1 MVETTSGEG
10 RTKRKTGK
18 HLPAF
23 LLLLIAESPAYGGA
37 LVTRLCEL
45 LPDWAIDSGGV
56 YRMLRDM
63 EERGTVESD
72 WDLADA
78 GAPRRVYRI
87 TEAGRTE
94 LASWRC
100 DIEERKKGLDLFLN
114 RYRALE
120 RNRKNG
126 P

>member
-1 MVETTSGEG
+1 MDEMISGEG
-10 RTKRKTGK
+10 RAKRQTGK

-23 LLLLIAESPAYGGA
+23 LLLLIAEEPSYGGS
-37 LVTRLCEL
+37 LVSRLSEL
-45 LPDWAIDSGGV
+45 LPNWAVDSGGV

-87 TEAGRTE
+87 TEAGMKE
-94 LASWRC
+94 LASWRR
-100 DIEERKKGLDLFLN
+100 DIEERRRGLDLFLD
-114 RYRALE
+114 RYGLLMKDPPAL
-120 RNRKNG
+120 
-126 P
+126 